1 MQKDRGLERQKW
13 RNMKRTKDTS
23 AENERRVNQRER
35 RKGEKPDG
43 KNNRGEKDRCE
54 EKQKGRKIWLGK
66 DRGRERRVENGTGEK
81 RR

>member
-1 MQKDRGLERQKW
+1 MEKYGEEKRYKW
-13 RNMKRTKDTS
+13 RKRKES
-23 AENERRVNQRER
+23 KAKVKKR
-35 RKGEKPDG
+35 DG